1 MIEKIKGV
9 FRKGFIC
16 NDCVG
21 RQAAELLSGLT
32 NEERGR
38 IVRQFAAMFI
48 DSGEKFDADMSNF
61 YGMRF
66 RNVKVEAEKPKE
78 CKVCKNFFQNE
89 IDKLAE
95 RVAKK
100 LEGLEFNSF
109 LIGSIPSGE
118 MMKNEEKMWSE
129 TGIEFV
135 EPIKSEINRE
145 LGKRVEKLTGKK
157 FNLASP
163 DMTIVVDLGTDRI
176 RLQVKSL
183 YIAGGYKKL
192 VRGIPQ
198 TKWLCADCGGKG
210 CKKCKGL
217 GKLYKTSVQEEIEK
231 PLIKAV
237 KAKKSKF
244 HGAGRED
251 IDARCLD
258 YRPFVIELVRPMKRK
273 VDLKKLAKE
282 VNRSKKVK
290 VSSLKLVDKDY
301 VVKIKTERLDK
312 TYMAEVI
319 FLKDIDRKKL
329 RLVKQMI
336 GTVSQQTPARVLHR
350 RADKMRKRMVKSISV
365 KIVGKRK
372 LKIKV
377 KAESGLYIK
386 ELMSGDSGRTRTNV
400 ADMLNNKVKKISLD
414 VIKIHD

>member
-1 MIEKIKGV
+1 
-9 FRKGFIC
+9 
-16 NDCVG
+16 
-21 RQAAELLSGLT
+21 
-32 NEERGR
+32 
-38 IVRQFAAMFI
+38 
-48 DSGEKFDADMSNF
+48 
-61 YGMRF
+61 
-66 RNVKVEAEKPKE
+66 
-78 CKVCKNFFQNE
+78 VCKNFFQNE